1 MDYRQKQGIQQYFIE
16 NDINMQSEELRKR
29 LLFFAENSPQWVG
42 QALDIHQFISTNA
55 DNFDPHFTTSAKF
68 AYMLIHFG
76 IRMSGAKMMFM
87 GEVFSYEIDLGS
99 ITEFNKSEQTYFFIE
114 KLSGTV
120 YRKSVLSFKTAHRS

>member
-1 MDYRQKQGIQQYFIE
+1 MIE

-29 LLFFAENSPQWVG
+29 LLFFAENSPLWVG
-42 QALDIHQFISTNA
+42 QTLDIHQFISTNA

-68 AYMLIHFG
+68 QYTLTHFG

-99 ITEFNKSEQTYFFIE
+99 IIQFNESEQTYFFIE
-114 KLSGTV
+114 KLSRTV
-120 YRKSVLSFKTAHRS
+120 YRKSVLSFKMGN